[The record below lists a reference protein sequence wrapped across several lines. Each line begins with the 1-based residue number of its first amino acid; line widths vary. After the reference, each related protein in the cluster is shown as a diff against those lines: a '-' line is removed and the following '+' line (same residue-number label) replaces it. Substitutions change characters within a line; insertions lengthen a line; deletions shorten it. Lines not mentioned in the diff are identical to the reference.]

1 MHHFAKMCHKLVDW
15 SGDVNKIAYLNTL
28 SFRFLWL
35 TLTSYVI
42 ISKYMKIRM
51 FFDQTGKQKS
61 MAFLFWRTE
70 IIDKI

>member
-42 ISKYMKIRM
+42 ISKYMKIIM
-51 FFDQTGKQKS
+51 FLLWLEAK
-61 MAFLFWRTE
+61 AFGFFILVNQVV
-70 IIDKI
+70 DK